1 MRPCRHCA
9 HQSADHLSF
18 CPQCGHRFAATSP
31 GLPTLGSVGPRG
43 LDRAYATAA
52 FSRTL
57 VATARGA
64 AATGRATVASTPSG
78 SGRMRTNGQPN
89 ARAQTGSGRPVSRSR
104 LRWAAGSIGY
114 IYVFLRDKLD
124 AGERRRR
131 LIEERLGAEALL
143 SGALNGLALVVLRE
157 GVQHADLTGLL
168 EAIGRAHARRE
179 SAAADMAASGTLQQA
194 EAARLGA
201 QEAAAEAQWTASD
214 RASRDADEIL
224 RATAADRN
232 SASARL
238 ARLKDERS
246 RIAREKTNNDAG
258 GEARAAQL
266 AHEAL
271 GLAHEQRA
279 LDEQIERLDRQ
290 LADLRDSSAASRA
303 AAAAARANLEQ
314 AVAARRDAASAM
326 ATSIAGRQRDRADA
340 EREAADLTDQL
351 GRATNDLRPPHGVLL
366 SAYQNI
372 DRLNETI
379 ADRSA
384 QIAAIEQAQAHYDQR
399 KLLTGVGLL
408 TSVLVATAA
417 ALWAAFK

>member
-18 CPQCGHRFAATSP
+18 CSQCGHRFETTV
-31 GLPTLGSVGPRG
+31 GLPAVGSGGPRG
-43 LDRAYATAA
+43 LDRAYAEAA

-57 VATARGA
+57 VATPLGA
-64 AATGRATVASTPSG
+64 GATGRSTVAMSG
-78 SGRMRTNGQPN
+78 SL
-89 ARAQTGSGRPVSRSR
+89 TGPRRGGGGPHTSSSGSAASRSR

-131 LIEERLGAEALL
+131 LAEERVGAEALL
-143 SGALNGLALVVLRE
+143 SGALNELALVVLRE
-157 GVQHADLTGLL
+157 GVQHPDLTGLL

-194 EAARLGA
+194 EAVRLGA
-201 QEAAAEAQWTASD
+201 QEAAAEAEWTASD
-214 RASRDADEIL
+214 RASRHADEIL
-224 RATAADRN
+224 RATASDRN
-232 SASARL
+232 SAGARL
-238 ARLKDERS
+238 SRIKDERG
-246 RIAREKTNNDAG
+246 RIAREKTNPDG
-258 GEARAAQL
+258 SGDARATQL

-271 GLAHEQRA
+271 GLADEQRA
-279 LDEQIERLDRQ
+279 LEEQIERLDRQ

-303 AAAAARANLEQ
+303 AAAAARAKLDQ
-314 AVAARRDAASAM
+314 AVASRRDAASAM
-326 ATSIAGRQRDRADA
+326 AASIAGRQRDRADA

-351 GRATNDLRPPHGVLL
+351 GRATNDLRPPQSVLL

-372 DRLNETI
+372 DRLDETI
-379 ADRSA
+379 ADRSS
-384 QIAAIEQAQAHYDQR
+384 QIAAIEQTQAHYDLG
-399 KLLTGVGLL
+399 KLLTGLGLL
-408 TSVLVATAA
+408 TSMLIATAA